1 MQNKK
6 NMGIA
11 DVYKKNSQANTSNL
25 KTNVDHVL
33 FHKSNNI
40 NKNKIPEILAVLII
54 LLIACYVFVG
64 GIKQEILN
72 YNSENTFVILSTI
85 ENKDMEKNIVEY
97 GKKHNKGKEIIK
109 YFCREGRIAGAYKIN
124 GYWMIPEDAPYP
136 IDIRQQRS
144 SDKPR
149 SGRPKKNRT
158 APLLDKDQ
166 H

>member
-11 DVYKKNSQANTSNL
+11 DVYKQNSQVNTSNL

-40 NKNKIPEILAVLII
+40 NKNKIPEILAVLTI
-54 LLIACYVFVG
+54 LLIACYVFIG
-64 GIKQEILN
+64 GIKQEILS

-97 GKKHNKGKEIIK
+97 GKKHK
-109 YFCREGRIAGAYKIN
+109 
-124 GYWMIPEDAPYP
+124 
-136 IDIRQQRS
+136 IDIEFQYAEDLDAVS
-144 SDKPR
+144 LINNG
-149 SGRPKKNRT
+149 GRYDAIWASNS
-158 APLLDKDQ
+158 LWLYQ
-166 H
+166 I